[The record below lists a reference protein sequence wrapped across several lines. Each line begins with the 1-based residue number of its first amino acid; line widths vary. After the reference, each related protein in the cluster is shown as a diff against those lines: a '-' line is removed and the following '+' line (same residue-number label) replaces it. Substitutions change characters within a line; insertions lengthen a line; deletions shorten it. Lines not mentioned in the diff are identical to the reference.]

1 MQQIE
6 PDSDSFATARR
17 EFLAKCGRLAV
28 VTPPTVTLMLAA
40 SRQNFAVAQSGGN
53 PEFRRRDRD
62 GDGDDD
68 HDHTKLKQG
77 NNGFGNGG
85 NDGVPGRSRHEDRDR

>member
-6 PDSDSFATARR
+6 RDTDSFATARR
-17 EFLAKCGRLAV
+17 EFLARCGRLAV

-40 SRQNFAVAQSGGN
+40 SRHHFAVAQSGTEQRARGPN
-53 PEFRRRDRD
+53 QGFRP
-62 GDGDDD
+62 
-68 HDHTKLKQG
+68 

-85 NDGVPGRSRHEDRDR
+85 GDGVPGRSRHEDRDR

>member
-1 MQQIE
+1 MQQI
-6 PDSDSFATARR
+6 DRNADTFASARR

-40 SRQNFAVAQSGGN
+40 SQRNFAVAHSGGGN
-53 PEFRRRDRD
+53 PTPHPRP
-62 GDGDDD
+62 
-68 HDHTKLKQG
+68 

-85 NDGVPGRSRHEDRDR
+85 HDGVPGRSQHEDNDR